1 MIKVAIVDDS
11 KTARLALRRA
21 LELDSGILVVGEA
34 ATGLEAMKVIQR
46 YNPDLVTMDVY
57 LEEENGLDVAAWI
70 MAELPRPV
78 VVVTGINPSDPRLIY
93 KALAR
98 GVLEVFPKLPAP
110 TKRSYEPQRA
120 ELVRLVKNLAT
131 VPVLHRSKKSKKPPK
146 GMYRSIAA
154 SPRKSTAPRKSKK
167 PEILLVGASTGGP
180 PVIGS
185 LLQALPAPFPIPIV
199 VAQHISEGF
208 GAGFTTWLGQVSG
221 FRTLL
226 VERSARLEPDMVFVA
241 PDCKHIRFSSTE
253 YVMPTAASESDIIR
267 PSINV
272 LFSSGAKFFGASAIA
287 VLMTGMGKD
296 GAAGMKSLYDSG
308 AFTIAQSLETCAID
322 SMPKTAIEMQAAES
336 ILGPEEMVKTIKRMV
351 IK

>member
-78 VVVTGINPSDPRLIY
+78 IVVTGINPSDPRLIY

-110 TKRSYEPQRA
+110 TKRTYEPQRA

-131 VPVLHRSKKSKKPPK
+131 VPVLHRSKKSKRPPK
-146 GMYRSIAA
+146 GMYRPIAA
-154 SPRKSTAPRKSKK
+154 TRKSKAPRKPTTPK
-167 PEILLVGASTGGP
+167 ILLVGASTGGP

-185 LLQALPAPFPIPIV
+185 LLQALPAPFPLPIV
-199 VAQHISEGF
+199 IVQHISEGF

-241 PDCKHIRFSSTE
+241 PDYKHIRFSSTE
-253 YVMPTAASESDIIR
+253 YVMPTAASDSDIIR

-296 GAAGMKSLYDSG
+296 GAIGMKSLYDSG

-322 SMPKTAIEMQAAES
+322 SMPKTAIKMQAAES